1 MQFESIFIYFRYAKT
16 ILSKVEKL
24 ILRNDRIHILQCNF
38 WKFGFQSRQCHR
50 RADEC
55 LYSHHMP
62 SWRYTNVVR
71 DIYQLL
77 IARQVQTYILLTGC
91 HKVLLMSVLRMW
103 FYINYHISLSSLV
116 SCSWHL
122 FTRYCLGIVMR
133 DKILTYKFKF
143 SSRAF
148 LFIFFPC
155 LGAASLRHAY
165 NFIQANKVLNIVT
178 RFRLLSSQSCQQS
191 GVFSGRV

>member
-1 MQFESIFIYFRYAKT
+1 MIAYIFCIAIASISPQSWWIPLFSSPAFFTIYWCCKGN
-16 ILSKVEKL
+16 LSVV
-24 ILRNDRIHILQCNF
+24 DRIP
-38 WKFGFQSRQCHR
+38 
-50 RADEC
+50 
-55 LYSHHMP
+55 HH
-62 SWRYTNVVR
+62 SFLT
-71 DIYQLL
+71 
-77 IARQVQTYILLTGC
+77 QVQTYILLTGC

-191 GVFSGRV
+191 GVFSGRG